1 MPRFFFNLSSEG
13 NVSIDETG
21 MDFPSLETA
30 YLDTCE
36 AILEMGIEKLRARQ
50 DPSKDMFEIADG
62 QRNVLMQVPFFE
74 VLRPVAATSTTLRGL
89 DTVRILHNRLHQV
102 ARSEALQADIRAEY
116 EQAKK
121 TCCDIRTNLARM
133 TPDLS
138 C

>member
-21 MDFPSLETA
+21 MDFPSLESA
-30 YLDTCE
+30 YLDACE
-36 AILEMGIEKLRARQ
+36 AILEIGIEKLRTRK

-74 VLRPVAATSTTLRGL
+74 VLRPAAATSTAPMRL
-89 DTVRILHNRLHQV
+89 DTIRLFHSCLHQV

-121 TCCDIRTNLARM
+121 TCRDIRTNLARI
-133 TPDLS
+133 PPHS
-138 C
+138 S

>member
-13 NVSIDETG
+13 NVSMDETG

-30 YLDTCE
+30 YLDACE

-62 QRNVLMQVPFFE
+62 QRNVLMQVPFSE
-74 VLRPVAATSTTLRGL
+74 ALRPAAATTIAPNTIQTFHSC
-89 DTVRILHNRLHQV
+89 LHQL
-102 ARSEALQADIRAEY
+102 ARSEALQTDISAGL

-121 TCCDIRTNLARM
+121 TVRDIRTNLARM
-133 TPDLS
+133 TSP
-138 C
+138 

>member
-30 YLDTCE
+30 YLDACE

-50 DPSKDMFEIADG
+50 DPSKDLFEIADG
-62 QRNVLMQVPFFE
+62 QRNILMQVPFFE
-74 VLRPVAATSTTLRGL
+74 VLRPAAATSTTLRRL
-89 DTVRILHNRLHQV
+89 DTVRILHNRLHRV

-121 TCCDIRTNLARM
+121 TCRDIRTSLARM
-133 TPDLS
+133 TPRLS